1 MAQRSKR
8 TSSRNYH
15 VPYSL
20 YIHSFPSP
28 SSVPSFGELP
38 IDVPQLL
45 VIRVLINGSMR
56 DQFESE
62 LGEY

>member
-45 VIRVLINGSMR
+45 
-56 DQFESE
+56 
-62 LGEY
+62 GEFLNLDLV